1 MKIAILLDRANFDR
15 YADTASLPK
24 EWELIHF
31 GNGVCDEDAV
41 AASGADVMVTD
52 PMTAI
57 SGALLRRMDNLKLV
71 QSQGVG
77 YNLIDLE
84 AAAERGIFVA
94 NSAGAN
100 AAAVAEQALLL
111 ILALLRN
118 LKEFDEMVFAAR
130 QMEAKTRCFKNG
142 ITELGEC
149 HVGIVG
155 MGAIGRE
162 LCKRL
167 LAFGTRVSY
176 YDKFQVQDCGAQ
188 YLPLDELY
196 TSCDII
202 SLHLP
207 ALPETVGMINDETLA
222 KMRPG
227 ALLINTA
234 RGELVDQEAVA
245 RAIADG
251 RLGGA
256 GFDTL
261 SPEPVTAD
269 NPLLQLDGESRYRL
283 VLSPHIGG
291 ITSGSFRRYYDVIWE
306 NVRRIAAG
314 ERPKNIV
321 NGI

>member
-15 YADTASLPK
+15 YADAASLPK
-24 EWELIHF
+24 DWELFHF
-31 GNGVCDEDAV
+31 GNGVCDEDAI
-41 AASGADVMVTD
+41 AASGADVIVSD

-57 SGALLRRMDNLKLV
+57 PGSLLRRMDNLKLV

-77 YNLIDLE
+77 YNLIDLA
-84 AAAERGIFVA
+84 AAAERGVFVA

-111 ILALLRN
+111 MLALLRN

-130 QMEAKTRCFKNG
+130 QMEAKTRCFKDG

-167 LAFGTRVSY
+167 LAFGARVSY
-176 YDKFQVQDCGAQ
+176 YDVYQAQNCGAQ
-188 YLPLDELY
+188 YLPLDEIY
-196 TSCDII
+196 ASCDII

-245 RAIADG
+245 RAIVDG

-269 NPLLQLDGESRYRL
+269 NPLLQLEGEHRYKV

-291 ITSGSFRRYYDVIWE
+291 ITSGSFHRYYDVIWE
-306 NVRRIAAG
+306 NVRKIAAG
-314 ERPKNIV
+314 ERPRNIV